1 MKSRPVRF
9 PRPAGLTGLAER
21 GGVVAAPAFAQIP
34 FRPIYEESF
43 NFAHERVQFR
53 NGGKL
58 GGPGTGV
65 SGKIEDEAYFGVPVN
80 SEQEK
85 NGPAALAV
93 SPIAPNSLSAF
104 TCTFWY
110 LLDEHGPEIQVPLS
124 TAGVAFLLNEGGFE
138 VRIENQLDQ
147 PRYYPFN
154 PGQAGPVVPWRAKD
168 RWIFAAFSWNQARN
182 ALTVHQGTPEVAVAY
197 MRTMTRPTPARPS
210 LPRTDL
216 ARFPETIGNTAKGLD
231 RPLAGRMDNVRF
243 FDRELIREEL
253 ESIRK
258 ADLANAPIP
267 LR

>member
-1 MKSRPVRF
+1 MKSRL
-9 PRPAGLTGLAER
+9 PRVPRLAALALLCATPAL
-21 GGVVAAPAFAQIP
+21 AQIP
-34 FRPIYEESF
+34 FRPLYEERF
-43 NFAHERVQFR
+43 NFVHERVRFR

-65 SGKIEDEAYFGVPVN
+65 SGKVEDQAYFGVPR
-80 SEQEK
+80 SAEQEK
-85 NGPAALAV
+85 DGPAALAV

-110 LLDEHGPEIQVPLS
+110 LLDEDGPELQVPLS

-154 PGQAGPVVPWRAKD
+154 PGLAGPLASWRAKN
-168 RWIFAAFSWNQARN
+168 RWIFAAFSWNQANN
-182 ALTVHQGTPEVAVAY
+182 ALTVHQGTPEAAVAY
-197 MRTMTRPTPARPS
+197 MRTMTRPTPAKPS

-243 FDRELIREEL
+243 FDRELMRDEL
-253 ESIRK
+253 EQIRL
-258 ADLANAPIP
+258 ADLANVPIP